1 MSDLPILDSESIDS
15 LRALGAEG
23 DDSFLKEIILIFID
37 DTPVRLRE
45 MRDAF
50 AAGDQPTFSRAAHSI
65 KGSASNLGA
74 LRLRA
79 LAEQLERASKE
90 ASLDGLDAQLPR
102 IEAEFAVAKAELE
115 KL

>member
-1 MSDLPILDSESIDS
+1 MSDAPILDPESIDN

-23 DDSFLKEIILIFID
+23 DDSFLKEIIGIFID
-37 DTPVRLRE
+37 DTPQRIQELRT
-45 MRDAF
+45 AF

-74 LRLRA
+74 MRLRA
-79 LAEQLERASKE
+79 VAEKLEHESKQNGI
-90 ASLDGLDAQLPR
+90 AGLEQAIPAL
-102 IEAEFAVAKAELE
+102 EAEFETARVELL

>member
-1 MSDLPILDSESIDS
+1 MSDAPILDPESIEN

-23 DDSFLKEIILIFID
+23 DDSFLKEIIGIFIE
-37 DTPVRLRE
+37 DTPQRIQELRT
-45 MRDAF
+45 AF
-50 AAGDQPTFSRAAHSI
+50 AASDQTTFSRAAHSI

-79 LAEQLERASKE
+79 VAEKLEHSSKQQ
-90 ASLDGLDAQLPR
+90 GLAQLDQMIPEL
-102 IEAEFAVAKAELE
+102 EAEFQIARAELE